1 MTKRTL
7 RSRGEGRGE
16 GTRVGST
23 LAITAMGAFAMG
35 AGASDSPAQASVS
48 AQERAGWVQTYE
60 IPSGPVAPALNTF
73 AYANGLHMAY
83 EARVTQS
90 LTTPGLAGAYSVK
103 EGLDRLLRGTGL
115 AYRFADNGRAVSIML
130 ARNDTGTRSDASG
143 AEALPPIDVGAE
155 QSVAAPGRAGG
166 AGEGDSKAYRVPD
179 AMTATKTNTPIME
192 TPISIQVVPQ
202 QVLQDQQATTLA
214 RAVDN
219 VSGVRSFTATYIGGN
234 DQFQVRGFN
243 STVTY
248 VDGLRT
254 TQGDP
259 GTNTLSNIERVEVLK
274 GPASIL
280 YGRAEPGGLVNIVTK
295 KPQAAPRYSVEQMF
309 GSWNT
314 YRTVVDATGP
324 LTKDGSVLYR
334 LTGEV
339 DHHHSFQDF
348 YAARNYFVS
357 PVVQWNIDA
366 ATQITARFQYGHQ
379 DEPFDIGTIAYTK
392 YNPLSLVYGV
402 GPVGFVP
409 RGRTFEDP
417 NSNSKLDTLRFGFE
431 WSHKFNEN
439 WTLTNRFQAVHGEGR
454 SYLTATTG
462 FNAASPLL
470 LDRAY
475 VANNG
480 RSYTYATNLDLTGNF
495 DTLGVGHTL
504 LLGGDY
510 FLFRSVGT
518 LFGFSYFPV
527 PPINVLAPTY
537 AFTPNEDYLYKPAGP
552 GLLSVNRQNWLGV
565 YLQDQIKLPYNL
577 FLLAGARYDNVV
589 VRSNGFAG
597 DGDLTTDNS
606 ERVTPRF
613 GLLWRPVR
621 EVSLYASYVENFG
634 AAGGLTGPSGAQQ
647 ILPPETAEQWE
658 VGVKTEL
665 FDQRLTATIAYY
677 NLIKQHVATP
687 DPSPTRAA
695 LGFQVSTG
703 EIRNRGF
710 ELDVAGEVLPGW
722 KVIAGYSYIDS
733 LVTKDNGVVSDPLGN
748 VVSFN
753 GVVGFVPAGVSRH
766 MGNLWTTYEFQSG
779 DWKGLKFG
787 GGANARSKAY
797 GDRLDSYHT
806 PGYATVGLMAAYSWM
821 FDKNKLTAQL
831 NVENLLDTRYYPE
844 GTRSAVQVD
853 VGAPRTFRGSIRM
866 EF

>member
-1 MTKRTL
+1 MAKKGL
-7 RSRGEGRGE
+7 RYEGAAM
-16 GTRVGST
+16 GST
-23 LAITAMGAFAMG
+23 VAAMAFGAFAMG
-35 AGASDSPAQASVS
+35 GTPAEASLSP
-48 AQERAGWVQTYE
+48 QERSGVVLVYE
-60 IPSGPVAPALNTF
+60 IPAGSVATALNAF
-73 AYANGLHMAY
+73 AVRNGLHLLY
-83 EARVTQS
+83 EAHVTRA
-90 LTTPGLAGAYSVK
+90 LRTPGLSGAFSLR
-103 EGLDRLLRGTGL
+103 EGLDRLLVGTGL
-115 AYRFADNGRAVSIML
+115 TYRFGGPDEKAVSIIL
-130 ARNDTGTRSDASG
+130 AQNDTVRSDAGG
-143 AEALPPIDVGAE
+143 AEPLPPIDVGAE
-155 QSVAAPGRAGG
+155 RPVAAPGRAGG
-166 AGEGDSKAYRVPD
+166 AGKGDPTAYHVPD
-179 AMTATKTNTPIME
+179 AVTATKTNTPIME

-219 VSGVRSFTATYIGGN
+219 VSGVRSFTATYVGGN

-248 VDGLRT
+248 LDGLRT
-254 TQGDP
+254 TQGNP

-280 YGRAEPGGLVNIVTK
+280 YGRAEPGGIVNIVTK
-295 KPQAAPRYSVEQMF
+295 KPLAAPQYSVDQMF

-339 DHHHSFQDF
+339 DHHHSFQNF
-348 YAARNYFVS
+348 YAARNYVVS

-366 ATQITARFQYGHQ
+366 ATQITTHFQYGHQ
-379 DEPFDIGTIAYTK
+379 NEPFDIGAITYTK

-402 GPVGFVP
+402 GPVGFIP

-417 NSNSKLDTLRFGFE
+417 NSNSKLDTMRFGFN
-431 WSHKFNEN
+431 WSHKFNEY

-454 SYLTATTG
+454 SYLTATSG
-462 FNAASPLL
+462 FNATNPLL
-470 LDRAY
+470 LNRAY

-480 RSYTYATNLDLTGNF
+480 RTYTYATNLDLTGNF
-495 DTLGVGHTL
+495 DTFGVGHTL

-510 FLFRSVGT
+510 FLFRGVNS
-518 LFGFSYFPV
+518 LFGFSNFPV
-527 PPINVLAPTY
+527 PSINYLAPTY
-537 AFTPNEDYLYKPAGP
+537 AFTPNEDYLYKAAGP
-552 GLLSVNRQNWLGV
+552 GLISVNRQNWLGV
-565 YLQDQIKLPYNL
+565 YLQDQIKLPYDL
-577 FLLAGARYDNVV
+577 FLLVGARYDNVV

-597 DGDLTTDNS
+597 KGDLTTDNS

-613 GLLWRPVR
+613 GLLWRPIR
-621 EVSLYASYVENFG
+621 ELSLYASYVENFG
-634 AAGGLTGPSGAQQ
+634 AAGGLAGPAGAQQ
-647 ILPPETAEQWE
+647 ILPPQTAEQWE

-665 FDQRLTATIAYY
+665 FDQRLTATIAYF

-687 DPSPTRAA
+687 DPDPTRAA
-695 LGFQVSTG
+695 LGFQVSAG
-703 EIRNRGF
+703 EIRNKGF

-733 LVTKDNGVVSDPLGN
+733 LVTKDNGVVTDPLGN
-748 VVSFN
+748 IVSYN
-753 GVVGFVPAGVSRH
+753 GVSGFIPAGVSRH

-787 GGANARSKAY
+787 GGANTRSKAY

-821 FDKNKLTAQL
+821 FDKSKLTAQL

-853 VGAPRTFRGSIRM
+853 VGAPRTFRGSLRM